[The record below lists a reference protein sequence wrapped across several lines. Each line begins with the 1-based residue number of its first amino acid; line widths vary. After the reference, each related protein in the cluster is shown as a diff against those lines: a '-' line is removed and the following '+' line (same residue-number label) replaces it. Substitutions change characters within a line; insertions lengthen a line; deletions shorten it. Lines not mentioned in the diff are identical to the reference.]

1 VCLLV
6 CEPSLLRVT
15 VDIFWVAI
23 FEDDTL
29 DDDTHPLSRARAK
42 RRMFVRRSDDDLVD
56 TTTIPTTSS
65 SETRGRWRRAR
76 VAVAASVS
84 IWVCSLTCA
93 KTCVD
98 VVGGASSDSGRRM
111 TREDVLRAVR
121 AGIDEART
129 QRDGFGACVTRA
141 KDGCRARARRET
153 RTRARVADGIR
164 MSNEARIERGR
175 RRERRCAM
183 AVMRLTAVMREVR
196 RGGVEFWTEGCVGAD
211 GARAPKST
219 ILRALN
225 ETAGEEVEA
234 RVRTAGEAYSGEIA
248 REYARVLRDN
258 LRARGEYDT
267 AYMDAKTTRARDAAA
282 RAQAVVDDGFVRARD
297 ASAGALQ
304 RLNESVTMDIGA
316 LTSVELTAFQMGIE
330 NVSAARLTAY
340 AEESANRVR
349 GYADQVQQSTASL
362 LTWVDDVDVSFRDAY
377 VSLRNEANALALPE
391 APDFEFPAAPDL
403 PDLRLAVELAA
414 MDASRLS
421 ASFRESS
428 RRVTQSLANSID
440 SVSLTIDGAFVPDIT
455 PVIGDA
461 LPSFDDY
468 DPPPFQAS
476 GAEPTDD
483 VSAFT
488 DALLASF
495 ENSMAKFHDTIK
507 SFTETDQVTGSV
519 AFDGAPRANVLSA
532 NMTPPDVSETLP
544 DFNILGLSLQAY
556 DFTSLI
562 NVIDVAFL
570 GLVNIDWTYRA
581 IRSITAV
588 SKHARYGNLELD
600 PVELIDERSTD
611 TEGKK
616 VSALEHAA
624 RLFSDP
630 IVLASVRFAILMAV
644 AAAVFRV
651 YAAARQTHVVGCVES
666 RNGTFIADYA
676 YNAMR
681 GYVNTAHRAQSMI
694 YDSQVV
700 RDELMACESQRLSY
714 VNAYNEAESRRHEAE
729 STLSESNTIVQ
740 ASEVCVR
747 MDDVSLRDAYDVA
760 RSICDPTEPIELN
773 VTLMEECVPVNCSA
787 VKSCVGPIDEIL
799 RAHAVVAACA
809 SERFAYNWLY
819 RLMLISFA
827 YASLNYA
834 REPFIIALGRVMAL
848 NDGVEDVVA
857 LVKYQRAFGE
867 IQVTDNAEVLITR
880 VLRRQYARSVLVL
893 VSCILLQ
900 IPWLLLSGSLN

>member
-1 VCLLV
+1 
-6 CEPSLLRVT
+6 
-15 VDIFWVAI
+15 
-23 FEDDTL
+23 
-29 DDDTHPLSRARAK
+29 
-42 RRMFVRRSDDDLVD
+42 MFARRSGDGDDDLVD
-56 TTTIPTTSS
+56 STTSSS

-98 VVGGASSDSGRRM
+98 VVGGASSAHSGRRM

-121 AGIDEART
+121 DGIDEART
-129 QRDGFGACVTRA
+129 QRDGFGACVVRA

-183 AVMRLTAVMREVR
+183 AVVRLTAVMREVR

-234 RVRTAGEAYSGEIA
+234 RVRTASEAYSGEIA

-258 LRARGEYDT
+258 LRARGEYDK
-267 AYMDAKTTRARDAAA
+267 AYMDAKTASARDAAA

-297 ASAGALQ
+297 ASAGALR

-316 LTSVELTAFQMGIE
+316 LTSVELTALEMGIE

-349 GYADQVQQSTASL
+349 GYADQVLESSASL

-377 VSLRNEANALALPE
+377 NSLRNEANVLALPE

-403 PDLRLAVELAA
+403 PDLRLAIELAA
-414 MDASRLS
+414 MDASSLS
-421 ASFRESS
+421 ATFRESS
-428 RRVTQSLANSID
+428 RRVTESLANSID
-440 SVSLTIDGAFVPDIT
+440 NVSLTIDGAFVPDIT
-455 PVIGDA
+455 PVISDA

-468 DPPPFQAS
+468 DPPPFRAS

-483 VSAFT
+483 ASAFT
-488 DALLASF
+488 DALLANL
-495 ENSMAKFHDTIK
+495 ENSTAKFQDAIK
-507 SFTETDQVTGSV
+507 SFTETDRVTGSV
-519 AFDGAPRANVLSA
+519 AFDGALRANVLSA

-581 IRSITAV
+581 IRCITVV
-588 SKHARYGNLELD
+588 SKHARYGDLELD
-600 PVELIDERSTD
+600 PVELIEERSMD
-611 TEGKK
+611 TKGKK

-651 YAAARQTHVVGCVES
+651 YAAARRTHAAGCVES

-714 VNAYNEAESRRHEAE
+714 VDAYNEAESRRHEAE
-729 STLSESNTIVQ
+729 SALSESNTIVQ

-747 MDDVSLRDAYDVA
+747 MDDVNLRDAYDEA
-760 RSICDPTEPIELN
+760 RSICDPTEPIELD
-773 VTLMEECVPVNCSA
+773 VKLMEECVPVNCSA

-819 RLMLISFA
+819 RLMLICFA
-827 YASLNYA
+827 YTSLNYA

-848 NDGVEDVVA
+848 NDGVDDVVA
-857 LVKYQRAFGE
+857 LVKYQRVFGE
-867 IQVTDNAEVLITR
+867 IQVTDNADVRVTR
-880 VLRRQYARSVLVL
+880 VLRRQYARSVLVI

>member
-1 VCLLV
+1 
-6 CEPSLLRVT
+6 
-15 VDIFWVAI
+15 
-23 FEDDTL
+23 
-29 DDDTHPLSRARAK
+29 
-42 RRMFVRRSDDDLVD
+42 MFVRRGGDGDDDLVD
-56 TTTIPTTSS
+56 STNPTSS

-258 LRARGEYDT
+258 LRARGEYDK

-316 LTSVELTAFQMGIE
+316 LTSVELTAFEMGIE

-421 ASFRESS
+421 AGFRESS

-488 DALLASF
+488 DALLASL
-495 ENSMAKFHDTIK
+495 ENSTAKFHDTIK

-581 IRSITAV
+581 IRCITVV

-666 RNGTFIADYA
+666 TNGTFIADYA

-773 VTLMEECVPVNCSA
+773 ATLMEECVPVNCSA

>member
-1 VCLLV
+1 
-6 CEPSLLRVT
+6 
-15 VDIFWVAI
+15 
-23 FEDDTL
+23 
-29 DDDTHPLSRARAK
+29 
-42 RRMFVRRSDDDLVD
+42 MFVRRGGDGDDDLVD
-56 TTTIPTTSS
+56 STNPTSS

-258 LRARGEYDT
+258 LRARGEYDK

-316 LTSVELTAFQMGIE
+316 LTSVELTAFEMGIE

-488 DALLASF
+488 DALLASL
-495 ENSMAKFHDTIK
+495 ENSTAKFHDTIK

-581 IRSITAV
+581 IRCITVV

-666 RNGTFIADYA
+666 TNGTFIADYA

-773 VTLMEECVPVNCSA
+773 ATLMEECVPVNCSA

>member
-1 VCLLV
+1 
-6 CEPSLLRVT
+6 
-15 VDIFWVAI
+15 
-23 FEDDTL
+23 
-29 DDDTHPLSRARAK
+29 
-42 RRMFVRRSDDDLVD
+42 
-56 TTTIPTTSS
+56 
-65 SETRGRWRRAR
+65 
-76 VAVAASVS
+76 
-84 IWVCSLTCA
+84 
-93 KTCVD
+93 
-98 VVGGASSDSGRRM
+98 M

-183 AVMRLTAVMREVR
+183 AVMRLTEVMREVR

-234 RVRTAGEAYSGEIA
+234 RLRTAGEAYSGEIA

-258 LRARGEYDT
+258 LRARGEYDK
-267 AYMDAKTTRARDAAA
+267 AYMDSKTTSARDAAV
-282 RAQAVVDDGFVRARD
+282 RAQAVVDDGFVRTRD
-297 ASAGALQ
+297 ASAGALR

-316 LTSVELTAFQMGIE
+316 LTSVELTEFELGIE

-340 AEESANRVR
+340 AEESVNRVR
-349 GYADQVQQSTASL
+349 GYADQVQQSSASL
-362 LTWVDDVDVSFRDAY
+362 LNWVDDVDVSFRDAY
-377 VSLRNEANALALPE
+377 NSLRNEANVLALPE

-414 MDASRLS
+414 MDASSLS

-440 SVSLTIDGAFVPDIT
+440 NVSLTIDGAFVPDIT

-461 LPSFDDY
+461 LSFGDY
-468 DPPPFQAS
+468 DPPPFRAS

-488 DALLASF
+488 DALLANL
-495 ENSMAKFHDTIK
+495 ENSTAKFQDTIK
-507 SFTETDQVTGSV
+507 SIKETDQVTGSV
-519 AFDGAPRANVLSA
+519 TFDGAPRANVLSA

-556 DFTSLI
+556 DFTTLM

-581 IRSITAV
+581 IRCITVV

-600 PVELIDERSTD
+600 PVELIEERSAD
-611 TEGKK
+611 TKGKK

-624 RLFSDP
+624 RLFADP

-714 VNAYNEAESRRHEAE
+714 VDAYNEAESRRHEAE
-729 STLSESNTIVQ
+729 SALSESNTIVQ

-747 MDDVSLRDAYDVA
+747 MDEVSLRDAYDVA

-773 VTLMEECVPVNCSA
+773 ATLMEECVPVNCSV

-799 RAHAVVAACA
+799 RAHAFVAACA
-809 SERFAYNWLY
+809 TERFAYNWLY
-819 RLMLISFA
+819 RLMLICFA

-848 NDGVEDVVA
+848 NDGVDDVVA

-867 IQVTDNAEVLITR
+867 VQVTDNAEVLITR